1 MAIPSQKSNQTKLS
15 ITTMCLK
22 FLSFKMHSKAT
33 AIPTAFTEDT
43 IVSSKRTTLKL
54 IWCTIVICCL
64 NQQVSSTGIKDER
77 NVQVQEFID
86 YMESLVLNTTNKALM
101 KTRNIFQNFSQQI
114 DANLTVAVEPLISDY
129 ITKVN
134 EALEYNYNYTEK
146 RKLLQLF
153 RHEGQEMEKLRSLH
167 NPEESA
173 FRVQLISKE
182 FINESRNLT
191 DFDNLYLKFM
201 QEFQKASGVLTAAL
215 RNSQEKEE
223 NYFELLTL
231 LGDIKNERNLKEKDK
246 LRSPSVLDLEYR
258 EPHNRMPS
266 SDSSLPFATVS
277 CVIQKESIRLEVR
290 PYRSLTQSSR
300 LYQKVNDFR
309 SSKPQKGL
317 RDSYI
322 NE

>member
-1 MAIPSQKSNQTKLS
+1 MYRVITATTTCGLS
-15 ITTMCLK
+15 HFI
-22 FLSFKMHSKAT
+22 LS
-33 AIPTAFTEDT
+33 
-43 IVSSKRTTLKL
+43 VSSKKTTLKL
-54 IWCTIVICCL
+54 IWCTLAICCL
-64 NQQVSSTGIKDER
+64 NQQISSTGIKDER

-114 DANLTVAVEPLISDY
+114 DANLTVAVETLISDY

-134 EALEYNYNYTEK
+134 EALKYNYNYTEK

-167 NPEESA
+167 NLEKSE

-201 QEFQKASGVLTAAL
+201 QEFQNASGVLTAAL
-215 RNSQEKEE
+215 INAKEKEE

-246 LRSPSVLDLEYR
+246 LYDEFIETFLFKSEQDRVETRDL
-258 EPHNRMPS
+258 S
-266 SDSSLPFATVS
+266 
-277 CVIQKESIRLEVR
+277 
-290 PYRSLTQSSR
+290 
-300 LYQKVNDFR
+300 
-309 SSKPQKGL
+309 
-317 RDSYI
+317 
-322 NE
+322 

>member
-1 MAIPSQKSNQTKLS
+1 MKSWEGKGLIVCRMRDGVKFELFDRQRLLFKASCLLRVHYLKKEIEVFLPFFNLSQPYTQ
-15 ITTMCLK
+15 TTMYRVITATTTCG
-22 FLSFKMHSKAT
+22 LSHFILS
-33 AIPTAFTEDT
+33 
-43 IVSSKRTTLKL
+43 VSSKKTTLKL
-54 IWCTIVICCL
+54 IWCTLAICCL
-64 NQQVSSTGIKDER
+64 NQQISSTGIKDER

-114 DANLTVAVEPLISDY
+114 DANLTVAVETLISDY

-134 EALEYNYNYTEK
+134 EALKYNYNYTEK

-167 NPEESA
+167 NLEKSE

-201 QEFQKASGVLTAAL
+201 QEFQNASGVLTAAL
-215 RNSQEKEE
+215 INAKEKEE

-246 LRSPSVLDLEYR
+246 LYDEFIETFLFKSEQDRVETRDL
-258 EPHNRMPS
+258 S
-266 SDSSLPFATVS
+266 
-277 CVIQKESIRLEVR
+277 
-290 PYRSLTQSSR
+290 
-300 LYQKVNDFR
+300 
-309 SSKPQKGL
+309 
-317 RDSYI
+317 
-322 NE
+322 